1 MGAATLELRGDEL
14 DKPSRAMVVAD
25 IYEALTA
32 DRPYRAGMPVEK
44 ALAILEQERG
54 DKLDGDAID
63 AWRRR
68 CRGASETG
76 AL

>member
-1 MGAATLELRGDEL
+1 
-14 DKPSRAMVVAD
+14 MVVAD

-63 AWRRR
+63 ALAEAVSGRER
-68 CRGASETG
+68 ETG